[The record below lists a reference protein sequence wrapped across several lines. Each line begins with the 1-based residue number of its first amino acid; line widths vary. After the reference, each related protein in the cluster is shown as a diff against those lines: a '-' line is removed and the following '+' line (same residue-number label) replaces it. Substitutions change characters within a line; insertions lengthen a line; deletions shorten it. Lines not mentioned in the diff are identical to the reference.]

1 MPVLAEGTQADVRA
15 PRRLKISSKRQI
27 TIPKDIF
34 DSHGF
39 NEYALLTE
47 TDEGFSI
54 QPVSLAAD
62 DEELTVKLLQ
72 YLIEQGCEGEE
83 LVVQYQE
90 MKPKFL
96 AFKQAIERAEE
107 DIEAGRVV
115 DASEM
120 MRDMRAKYG
129 L

>member
-1 MPVLAEGTQADVRA
+1 MPVIAEETQTDVRV

-34 DSHGF
+34 DNHGF

-47 TDEGFSI
+47 TEEGFSI

-83 LVVQYQE
+83 LIEQYQD

-96 AFKQAIERAEE
+96 AFKRAIERSEA
-107 DIEAGRVV
+107 DIAAGRVIGF
-115 DASEM
+115 DEM
-120 MRDMRAKYG
+120 QRLMREKYG
-129 L
+129 Q